1 MSSEVGT
8 SKVGTGKKVARFVV
22 AAMVG
27 IALIVT
33 GTLLAP
39 VLTNYIPLFGTHS
52 ESRNTEVIQ
61 SITREEQVVLL
72 SLGIEG
78 IEQKDQT
85 GTSWFNDLPFTGR
98 SKIIQYGFKAKLGI
112 EGKDVAIKE
121 TGTGTYL
128 VSIPKFIFI
137 GHDNVSF
144 KSAFEKNGALIPPNK
159 SLGASTSSPR
169 TACIVKSVTCR
180 HQLHRWG
187 TICFGANILLN
198 QKVKILKVPK
208 TPRTHKTAR
217 GKQL

>member
-39 VLTNYIPLFGTHS
+39 VLTNYIPLFGTHT

-144 KSAFEKNGALIPPNK
+144 KSAFEKNGAL
-159 SLGASTSSPR
+159 SF
-169 TACIVKSVTCR
+169 VTEEIDE
-180 HQLHRWG
+180 LDMAN
-187 TICFGANILLN
+187 TILN
-198 QKVKILKVPK
+198 SDAQKEYISQNESILKDQAESFYEEIITSIDPAVVVDFEFK
-208 TPRTHKTAR
+208 S
-217 GKQL
+217 

>member
-144 KSAFEKNGALIPPNK
+144 KSALEKNGAL
-159 SLGASTSSPR
+159 SF
-169 TACIVKSVTCR
+169 VTEEIDE
-180 HQLHRWG
+180 LDMAN
-187 TICFGANILLN
+187 TILN
-198 QKVKILKVPK
+198 SDAQKEYISQNESILKDQAESFYEEIITSIDPAVVVDFEFK
-208 TPRTHKTAR
+208 S
-217 GKQL
+217 

>member
-39 VLTNYIPLFGTHS
+39 VLTNYIPVFGTHS

-112 EGKDVAIKE
+112 EGKNVAIKE

-144 KSAFEKNGALIPPNK
+144 KSAFEKNGAL
-159 SLGASTSSPR
+159 SF
-169 TACIVKSVTCR
+169 VTEEIDE
-180 HQLHRWG
+180 LDMAN
-187 TICFGANILLN
+187 TILN
-198 QKVKILKVPK
+198 SDAQKEYISQNESILKDQAESFYEEIITSIDPAAVVDFEFK
-208 TPRTHKTAR
+208 S
-217 GKQL
+217 

>member
-144 KSAFEKNGALIPPNK
+144 KSAFEKNGAL
-159 SLGASTSSPR
+159 SF
-169 TACIVKSVTCR
+169 VTEEIDE
-180 HQLHRWG
+180 LDMAN
-187 TICFGANILLN
+187 TILN
-198 QKVKILKVPK
+198 SDAQKEYISQNESILKDQAESFYEEIITSIDPTVVVK
-208 TPRTHKTAR
+208 FEFKD
-217 GKQL
+217 

>member
-144 KSAFEKNGALIPPNK
+144 KSAFEKNGAL
-159 SLGASTSSPR
+159 SF
-169 TACIVKSVTCR
+169 VTEEIDE
-180 HQLHRWG
+180 LDMAN
-187 TICFGANILLN
+187 TILN
-198 QKVKILKVPK
+198 SDAQKEYISQNESILKDQAESFYEEIITSIDPAVVVDFEFK
-208 TPRTHKTAR
+208 S
-217 GKQL
+217 